1 MNDSVGT
8 VEEDYVIEVR
18 GLTKRFGYKTVLKG
32 VELSLQSGECLALF
46 GPNGAGKTTLIRI
59 LSSLMRPTS
68 GEVLVGGYD
77 SKNEG
82 EEVRRAIGVIS
93 HNTFLYDNLT
103 AFENLKFYG
112 RMYDVKGLKERIEE
126 VLDLVGL
133 KERTH
138 ERVQTFSRGMQQRL
152 SIARAILHE
161 PAILLLDE
169 PYAGLDQNGM
179 EVFRGILEGFRE
191 GGKTTIMT
199 SHDLQRGLEMCSR
212 VAILHSGVIV
222 YSEDIA
228 SIMMGDF
235 QDIYS
240 RYTKAGGLS
249 HRRSWV

>member
-1 MNDSVGT
+1 

-18 GLTKRFGYKTVLKG
+18 ALTKRFGYKRALNG
-32 VELSLQSGECLALF
+32 INLSLKSGQCLTLF

-68 GEVLVGGYD
+68 GEVLVAGYD
-77 SKNEG
+77 AKSEG
-82 EEVRRAIGVIS
+82 EDVRRILGVIS

-103 AFENLKFYG
+103 ALENLKFYG
-112 RMYDVKGLKERIEE
+112 RMYDVQGLQERIEE
-126 VLDLVGL
+126 VLELVGL
-133 KERTH
+133 RERMH

-169 PYAGLDQNGM
+169 PYTGLDQNG
-179 EVFRGILEGFRE
+179 VQVLRGILEGFRE

-199 SHDLQRGLEMCSR
+199 SHDLQKGLEMCSR

-222 YSEDIA
+222 YSEDISRVA
-228 SIMMGDF
+228 RGEF
-235 QDIYS
+235 KNIYS
-240 RYTKAGGLS
+240 VYTKAERLG
-249 HRRSWV
+249 HRRGWV

>member
-1 MNDSVGT
+1 MGD
-8 VEEDYVIEVR
+8 EYVIEVR
-18 GLTKRFGYKTVLKG
+18 ALIKQFGYKKVLNE
-32 VELSLQSGECLALF
+32 VNLSLKRGECLALF
-46 GPNGAGKTTLIRI
+46 GPNGAGKTTLIWI

-68 GEVLVGGYD
+68 GAVLVAGYD
-77 SKNEG
+77 AKSEG
-82 EEVRRAIGVIS
+82 EDLRRTIGVIS

-112 RMYDVKGLKERIEE
+112 RMYDVKDLKGRIEE
-126 VLDLVGL
+126 VLELVGL
-133 KERTH
+133 KERMH

-179 EVFRGILEGFRE
+179 EAFKGILEGFRE

-199 SHDLQRGLEMCSR
+199 SHDLQRGLEMCSQ

-222 YSEDIA
+222 YSEEIT
-228 SIMMGDF
+228 STLTGEF
-235 QDIYS
+235 PNIYS
-240 RYTKAGGLS
+240 HYTKAGGLGD
-249 HRRSWV
+249 RRSWI